1 MRERDRQGGVERATG
16 YGIMMLPGP
25 TCGPASPTS
34 RREVGQPQGYAPYGV
49 VPPVL
54 PVPPVWPHAC
64 AFALARMRECK
75 PAEGPSLAAPENS
88 LAGF

>member
-16 YGIMMLPGP
+16 YGIMMPPGP

-34 RREVGQPQGYAPYGV
+34 WREVGQPQGYTPYGV
-49 VPPVL
+49 VPPDP
-54 PVPPVWPHAC
+54 PVPPAWPHAC
-64 AFALARMRECK
+64 APALARMRECK
-75 PAEGPSLAAPENS
+75 PPEGPSLAAPEIS